1 MNHYTE
7 NQINEIKSYIDN
19 KSNLIQQTIDW
30 VDVNLRYEDRSDL
43 LLKLKGANNTLKKIS
58 TNIHS
63 KPVMA
68 VFGASQ
74 VGKSYL
80 IKSLLSSESEPFLIK
95 YNDRIFDFLKDINP
109 PGTGAEST
117 GIVTRFSIDNVVK
130 FQDFPIKVK
139 LLSPKDI
146 LIIILDA
153 YFLDLKEIT
162 SFINRNDIEVHI
174 KKLELAK
181 EDLKQNVLSE
191 YDVLEIKNYFENHL
205 SKHSIIFEGLTETR
219 FFERIARIIGYFE
232 KDMWVQIFGILWNK
246 NEDLTQLFNKLINH
260 LHQVNY
266 APSGYLPIESVLR
279 GHGEILD
286 VKNLLNLNAD
296 SALITFKAINGD
308 ECQINKTYLSAL
320 ISELIFT
327 IPEELKHKKEFLE
340 NSDLLDFPGARTRLG
355 IESQS
360 IHKNISQM
368 LLRGKVSYLFNK
380 YTDDFS
386 INNLLFCINDKQ
398 LEINELSYLL
408 FNWISRNIGKTVEER
423 TYSLAD
429 VEIPPLFV
437 IFTFFNNQLRYDTT
451 NDEGYLT
458 NSEVLNNKWQ
468 TRFIRFFENE
478 IVTNAR
484 NWHKKW
490 SLSSGSFKNFY
501 VLRDYKY
508 SDDTYAGFENEG
520 RELDIKEERV
530 SFLQAL
536 KQSFINFGFVRDH
549 FRNPQKSWDE
559 ATAINKDGSNLIIEN
574 LAKVSNNKAKINH
587 YLNLLNTTIDQLKL
601 DLVRFIH
608 TDDITELRKKNMNA
622 VTQFQLQFTMALTK
636 DFNLF
641 NKFIDILSIQPVDV
655 YNLLNENMVVDVGQ
669 VIDHE
674 ENSTAQL
681 LMITYPELENAQS
694 EEEVYDILKSRLW
707 LSSNEEVETHLD
719 SMGVKVTDLF
729 KSRANTKTK
738 SEIYT
743 ELVLNHWEEYIDN
756 LDNFEELIQNGVNQ
770 SNIEFVL
777 CHFKTILKKR
787 NISNKLVKILNEVIS
802 EIDVNRGQEE
812 FLAETFALIIN
823 DVVYNLDLNF
833 ITEDE
838 KQEIRKMTS
847 DRIGSS
853 FEYKHPVDD
862 QTIAALFNNENL
874 DVRSLAMEKYKRWM
888 DFLRISFII
897 NSGFVNYNE
906 KANDELKS
914 LTQKYQIYNPN

>member
-1 MNHYTE
+1 MNHYTV
-7 NQINEIKSYIDN
+7 NQINEIKSYIDD

-30 VDVNLRYEDRSDL
+30 VDLNLKYEDRSDL

-95 YNDRIFDFLKDINP
+95 YGDKSFDFLKDINP

-181 EDLKQNVLSE
+181 DEFKQNVLSE
-191 YDVLEIKNYFENHL
+191 YDVLEIKSYFENHL
-205 SKHSIIFEGLTETR
+205 SKHSIIFEGLNETR
-219 FFERIARIIGYFE
+219 FFERIARIIGYFD

-246 NEDLTQLFNKLINH
+246 NEDLTQLFNRLINH

-266 APSGYLPIESVLR
+266 AKTGFLPIESVLR

-296 SALITFKAINGD
+296 SAYITFKSDNGE
-308 ECQINKTYLSAL
+308 ECQINKTYLSSL

-327 IPEELKHKKEFLE
+327 IPEELKNKKEFLE

-355 IESQS
+355 IEANS

-451 NDEGYLT
+451 NDEGFLT

-501 VLRDYKY
+501 LLRDYKY

-520 RELDIKEERV
+520 RELKIRDERV

-536 KQSFINFGFVRDH
+536 KESFTNFGFVKEH

-559 ATAINKDGSNLIIEN
+559 ATALNKDGSNLIIEN

-587 YLNLLNTTIDQLKL
+587 YLNLLNSTIEELKL
-601 DLVRFIH
+601 DLVKFIH

-641 NKFIDILSIQPVDV
+641 NKFINILSIQPVDIF
-655 YNLLNENMVVDVGQ
+655 NLLNENMVVDVGQ
-669 VIDHE
+669 VDE
-674 ENSTAQL
+674 VNENSTAQL

-694 EEEVYDILKSRLW
+694 QEEVYDILKSRLW
-707 LSSNEEVETHLD
+707 LSSNEEVESHLD
-719 SMGVKVTDLF
+719 SMEVKVTDLF

-743 ELVLNHWEEYIDN
+743 ELVLDHWEDYIDD
-756 LDNFEELIQNGVNQ
+756 LDNFEALIQNGVNQ

-777 CHFKTILKKR
+777 NHFKTILQKR
-787 NISNKLVKILNEVIS
+787 NISNKLVKILNEVVS

-847 DRIGSS
+847 ERIGSS

-874 DVRSLAMEKYKRWM
+874 DVRTLAMEKYKRWM

>member
-7 NQINEIKSYIDN
+7 NQINEIKSYIDD

-30 VDVNLRYEDRSDL
+30 VDLNLKYEDRSDL

-95 YNDRIFDFLKDINP
+95 YGDKSFDFLKDINP

-181 EDLKQNVLSE
+181 DEFKQNVLSE
-191 YDVLEIKNYFENHL
+191 YDVLEIKSYFENHL
-205 SKHSIIFEGLTETR
+205 SKHSIIFEGLNETR
-219 FFERIARIIGYFE
+219 FFERIARIIGYFD

-246 NEDLTQLFNKLINH
+246 NEDLTQLFNRLINH

-266 APSGYLPIESVLR
+266 AKTGFLPIESVLR

-296 SALITFKAINGD
+296 SAYITFKADNGE

-327 IPEELKHKKEFLE
+327 IPEELKNKKEFLE

-355 IESQS
+355 IEANS

-451 NDEGYLT
+451 NDEGFLT

-501 VLRDYKY
+501 LLRDYKY

-520 RELDIKEERV
+520 RELKIRDERV

-536 KQSFINFGFVRDH
+536 KESFTNFGFVKEH

-559 ATAINKDGSNLIIEN
+559 ATALNKDGSNLIIEN

-587 YLNLLNTTIDQLKL
+587 YLNLLNSTIEELKL
-601 DLVRFIH
+601 DLVKFIH

-641 NKFIDILSIQPVDV
+641 NKFINILSIQPVDIF
-655 YNLLNENMVVDVGQ
+655 NLLNENMVVDVGQ
-669 VIDHE
+669 VDE
-674 ENSTAQL
+674 VNENSTAQL

-694 EEEVYDILKSRLW
+694 QKEVYDILKSRLW
-707 LSSNEEVETHLD
+707 LSSNEEVESHLN
-719 SMGVKVTDLF
+719 SMEVKVTDLF

-743 ELVLNHWEEYIDN
+743 ELVLDHWEDYIDD
-756 LDNFEELIQNGVNQ
+756 LDNFEALIQNGVNQ

-777 CHFKTILKKR
+777 NHFKTILQKR
-787 NISNKLVKILNEVIS
+787 NISNKLVKILNEVVS

-847 DRIGSS
+847 ERIGSS

-874 DVRSLAMEKYKRWM
+874 DVRTLAMEKYKRWM